1 MSLDYQPT
9 IWWDERELND
19 AAEFLEVANPA
30 GNADVE
36 NKIQYIKNHSTTVLM
51 EKEHPT
57 DISTGGWQVCFFL
70 NTNDSGIPIDFEY
83 YAKVSI
89 TPYTANYYLKQ
100 QESYKDKLTG
110 LDVKNGKFVYPV
122 NEDEDPPIASFDSD
136 VLFEDV
142 GLTD

>member
-9 IWWDERELND
+9 IWWDERELQD
-19 AAEFLEVANPA
+19 AAEFLVVANPA

-36 NKIQYIKNHSTTVLM
+36 TKIQYIKNHSTTVLM

-57 DISTGGWQVCFFL
+57 DISTGGWQVCFFI

-100 QESYKDKLTG
+100 QEGYKDKLTG
-110 LDVKNGKFVYPV
+110 LDVKHGKFVYPV
-122 NEDEDPPIASFDSD
+122 TEDEDPPIASFDSD
-136 VLFEDV
+136 VIFEDV